1 MDYSKIFYVV
11 SAVLFILGL
20 KKLSHPK
27 TARNGNMI
35 SSVGMLIAIVATLL
49 SYNSLDFTLIL
60 IGMLIGGLIGGI
72 FAVKVEMTQMPQM
85 VAIFNGFGGAASAL
99 VAGADFIT
107 NMDKLKTGEMI
118 NGLDPT
124 FYLVVVI
131 LSIFVGTLTFTGSFI
146 AFGKL
151 QGFISGQ
158 PIIFPG
164 QQILNALFAISLISI
179 TVYLSM
185 GGNDLVNF
193 FYAIVFNYLDILT
206 FQKC

>member
-164 QQILNALFAISLISI
+164 QQILNALFAIRDRKS
-179 TVYLSM
+179 V
-185 GGNDLVNF
+185 V
-193 FYAIVFNYLDILT
+193 
-206 FQKC
+206 